1 MQKHN
6 NMFSR
11 STQYMKMTDRQTAGR
26 TDGRIELPVA
36 QRCASKN
43 GLHRPR
49 SDDDDADNDYGD
61 DDEGT
66 PFEK

>member
-36 QRCASKN
+36 
-43 GLHRPR
+43 
-49 SDDDDADNDYGD
+49 
-61 DDEGT
+61 
-66 PFEK
+66 